1 MLEDPHARDD
11 VSDPMP
17 EAQSETL
24 PARIPL
30 QLADITRE
38 AYIYFG
44 AGATVVLQMANPG
57 VGLGVA
63 RHSATLER
71 PLDRL
76 RATMSYVYATTLG
89 SEQERAAV
97 ARHVNRAHVP
107 VRSPLYNAFN
117 PDLQL
122 WVAATLYRSAVDL
135 YHLFVG
141 PLSPANQET
150 LYREA
155 WVYGNTLQVED
166 AQWPAT
172 VREFEPWWEAQRA
185 GFSVDAEVREYVH
198 QVLQGGSAPWYT
210 RGLLPMQRFVTRGLL
225 PDDLRRDFHLPW
237 SEQDQHRWILFKRWA
252 PRLYWL
258 LPALLRHLPARFY
271 LHDLRKRMATQRAAQ
286 A

>member
-1 MLEDPHARDD
+1 
-11 VSDPMP
+11 MP
-17 EAQSETL
+17 DTRTTATTVH
-24 PARIPL
+24 
-30 QLADITRE
+30 LADITRE

-44 AGATVVLQMANPG
+44 AGATVILQMANPG

-89 SEQERAAV
+89 TDEERAAV
-97 ARHVNRAHVP
+97 ARHVNRAHAP
-107 VRSPLYNAFN
+107 VRSPLYNAFD

-135 YHLFVG
+135 HDLFAG
-141 PLSPANQET
+141 PLSAANEET

-155 WVYGNTLQVED
+155 WVYGSTLQVRD
-166 AQWPAT
+166 AQWPPT
-172 VREFEPWWEAQRA
+172 LQEFQPWWEAQRA

-198 QVLQGGSAPWYT
+198 QVLKGGSAPWYT

-225 PDDLRRDFHLPW
+225 PPDLRRDFQLPW
-237 SEQDQHRWILFKRWA
+237 SEQDAKHWARFKRWA
-252 PRLYWL
+252 PRVYWAM
-258 LPALLRHLPARFY
+258 PAFLRHLPAHFY
-271 LHDLRKRMATQRAAQ
+271 LRDLRRRMATPPPQG
-286 A
+286 